1 MIDLGRR
8 DGRMLR
14 IGHRGAPALA
24 PENTIESL
32 RLALELGCDLV
43 EFDVQ
48 DLEGTLVLA
57 HDPPAGPASDLPTL
71 DEALAFLAGT
81 EAGVH
86 LDLKARAAEDAVAE
100 ALRRHGLVERTVVS
114 SFRPETLRALAA
126 AEPGVR
132 LGLTYPEDRRGLG
145 QRRAVAP
152 FVGLALAAMRAALPL
167 RVSGLLAG
175 AGARAA
181 MLHFAVVSKAAVERC
196 HALDTP
202 VLVWTVDEHAWVPRL
217 HALGVD
223 GVITNDPRIF
233 GELDFSAR

>member
-14 IGHRGAPALA
+14 VGHRGAAALA

-43 EFDVQ
+43 EFDVH

-57 HDPPAGPASDLPTL
+57 HDPPVGPAPVLPTL
-71 DEALAFLAGT
+71 DQALAFLAGT

-86 LDLKARAAEDAVAE
+86 LDLKATGAEEAVAG
-100 ALRRHGLVERTVVS
+100 ALRRHGLVERSVVS

-145 QRRAVAP
+145 QRRVAAP
-152 FVGLALAAMRAALPL
+152 FVGPALAAMRAALPF
-167 RVSGLLAG
+167 RVSRLLAA
-175 AGARAA
+175 AGASAA

-196 HALDTP
+196 HALGAP
-202 VLVWTVDEHAWVPRL
+202 VFAWTVDEHALVARL
-217 HALGVD
+217 QSMDVD

-233 GELDFSAR
+233 RG

>member
-1 MIDLGRR
+1 VIDLNRR

-14 IGHRGAPALA
+14 VGHRGAAALA

-32 RLALELGCDLV
+32 ELALELGCDLV
-43 EFDVQ
+43 EFDVH
-48 DLEGTLVLA
+48 DLGGTLVLA
-57 HDPPAGPASDLPTL
+57 HEPPAGAVRELPTL
-71 DEALAFLAGT
+71 DEALAYLAGT

-86 LDLKARAAEDAVAE
+86 LDLKARGAEEAAAEAI
-100 ALRRHGLVERTVVS
+100 RRHGLVQRTVVS
-114 SFRPETLRALAA
+114 SFRPETLLALGA
-126 AEPGVR
+126 AEPEVR

-152 FVGLALAAMRAALPL
+152 LVGPALAAMRAALPL
-167 RVSGLLAG
+167 RVSRLLAR
-175 AGARAA
+175 AGASAA

-196 HALDTP
+196 HALGAP

-217 HALGVD
+217 QAMGAD

-233 GELDFSAR
+233 GD

>member
-1 MIDLGRR
+1 VIDLSRR

-14 IGHRGAPALA
+14 IGHRGAAGLA

-43 EFDVQ
+43 EFDVH
-48 DLEGTLVLA
+48 DLDGALVLV
-57 HDPPAGPASDLPTL
+57 HDRPAGPVPGLPTL
-71 DEALAFLAGT
+71 DEALDFLAGT

-86 LDLKARAAEDAVAE
+86 LDLKAPEAEEAVAA

-114 SFRPETLRALAA
+114 SFRPETLRALAG

-152 FVGLALAAMRAALPL
+152 LVRPALAGMRAALPL
-167 RVSGLLAG
+167 RIPRLLAG
-175 AGARAA
+175 AGASAA
-181 MLHFAVVSKAAVERC
+181 MLHFAVVSEAAVRRC
-196 HALDTP
+196 HALGAP
-202 VLVWTVDEHAWVPRL
+202 VLVWTVDERAGLPRL
-217 HALGVD
+217 DGMGVD
-223 GVITNDPRIF
+223 GVITNDPGIF
-233 GELDFSAR
+233 RS